1 MLSNRSRLSD
11 LDLVGAHCC
20 GTGGEARWQATARGG
35 KLAGARPNQAGVLNL
50 ERGLHQNKV
59 HDERNLTG
67 ERGNLKV
74 DDGSERLDEADGGS
88 GETPAR
94 PYGRQKAR
102 RCEQVAPVTS
112 CHPCGSPELLL
123 GGKKA
128 ATTRIESGGAAKI
141 RRRCVELE
149 GTRV

>member
-11 LDLVGAHCC
+11 LDLVGEHCC

-67 ERGNLKV
+67 EKGQ
-74 DDGSERLDEADGGS
+74 
-88 GETPAR
+88 P
-94 PYGRQKAR
+94 
-102 RCEQVAPVTS
+102 
-112 CHPCGSPELLL
+112 
-123 GGKKA
+123 
-128 ATTRIESGGAAKI
+128 
-141 RRRCVELE
+141 
-149 GTRV
+149 